1 MGLKAVF
8 FDLDDTLYTSFQA
21 GDAYAY
27 EKLEEWAISTFGD
40 KGKGFADAFRVNRKR
55 LARQQPA
62 MPPTHDRV
70 LFAQGALER
79 MGLNAVRYSR
89 EAFRVYWNAVFAKM
103 TLRPGVAEF
112 LDKLLALLVCGRL
125 FKNCGTVSRKLITD
139 TAELSLQ
146 PVIDFVIHARSPF
159 IEFRHIL

>member
-89 EAFRVYWNAVFAKM
+89 EAFRVYWNACRSS
-103 TLRPGVAEF
+103 RPEF
-112 LDKLLALLVCGRL
+112 HSTSSRPQTGRRSSAWLPRKPALPP
-125 FKNCGTVSRKLITD
+125 SH
-139 TAELSLQ
+139 
-146 PVIDFVIHARSPF
+146 FV
-159 IEFRHIL
+159 L